1 MKSLILKNMVLLKN
15 DKLSNN
21 YALYLNIVVPYFD
34 NIWKEGSGVFTA
46 SQNNKIGKIVDN
58 FYIQLNTS

>member
-1 MKSLILKNMVLLKN
+1 MVLLKN

-34 NIWKEGSGVFTA
+34 NIWKEGSGVFTT
-46 SQNNKIGKIVDN
+46 SQSNKIRKIVDS
-58 FYIQLNTS
+58 FYIQLNRS